1 MRLMIGFPLILLLF
15 TTMVYALLNI
25 TDKTLLLLYLG
36 IFFFTISAILYGLYA
51 ITRDW
56 R

>member
-1 MRLMIGFPLILLLF
+1 MRLMIGFLLTLLLF
-15 TTMVYALLNI
+15 VTTAYTLLDVNE
-25 TDKTLLLLYLG
+25 TLLLLYLG